1 MQTEETILLS
11 ENPEWRLV
19 LQTYFQAEQELPAP
33 SRSESAKAKA
43 AAAEAVAPSSEV
55 PEAENAEHEKSAVG
69 WLPRLRA
76 VAGVAS
82 ELLSS
87 IHGGLIAAGLLRFE
101 LFGRDGDGIH
111 GRVRLLL
118 TQRLKVN
125 AGSRGRGVARTS
137 LAYLVLRPDAA

>member
-43 AAAEAVAPSSEV
+43 AAAEAIAASSEV

-101 LFGRDGDGIH
+101 LFGRDGGLRYRTTPQ
-111 GRVRLLL
+111 GK
-118 TQRLKVN
+118 TALKVLEQ
-125 AGSRGRGVARTS
+125 STS
-137 LAYLVLRPDAA
+137 VEPEESVSEETPLRRAA